1 MKAPKCK
8 TPFNGCRPWQWNEYP
23 VGGIPPRE
31 RCQSVANEDER
42 QQAVKLVQ
50 QYRAQKEIA
59 AANDIE
65 ARQKSFD
72 APFRAPKGIDA
83 EMLRREMAKC
93 DHGAFLAAQDE
104 LTKLRREA
112 AALIV
117 PFLKR

>member
-1 MKAPKCK
+1 M
-8 TPFNGCRPWQWNEYP
+8 N
-23 VGGIPPRE
+23 
-31 RCQSVANEDER
+31 
-42 QQAVKLVQ
+42 
-50 QYRAQKEIA
+50 
-59 AANDIE
+59 AANLSLMKMS
-65 ARQKSFD
+65 ASRPLSLFSNT